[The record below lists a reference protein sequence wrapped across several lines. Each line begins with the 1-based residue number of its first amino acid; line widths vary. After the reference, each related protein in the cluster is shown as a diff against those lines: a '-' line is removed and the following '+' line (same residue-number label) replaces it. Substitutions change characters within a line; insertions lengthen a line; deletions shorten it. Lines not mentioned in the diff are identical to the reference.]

1 MEKNP
6 LISRYGRELEAGE
19 TVFKEGDSGDRM
31 YIIQEGTMQVLKR
44 FGKEESLLAELEK
57 GDFFGEM
64 ALVSRIERTAT
75 VKAKVKSVLLEFD
88 RQGFQGM
95 IEKNAKIALNVIDK
109 LCRRLQNAN
118 QQLAS
123 LSSGNDGK
131 KLLLNLYWTFQDS
144 EGESLGL
151 QEILSQGMTDQAI
164 PQNRVEE
171 VLEQLTQ
178 EKILTETADGK
189 YAIQDLK
196 AFRQKVK

>member
-1 MEKNP
+1 MDKNP

-19 TVFKEGDSGDRM
+19 TVFQEGDSGDRM
-31 YIIQEGTMQVLKR
+31 YIIQDGQMEVLKR
-44 FGKEESLLAELEK
+44 FGQKESLLAVLEK

-75 VKAKVKSVLLEFD
+75 VRAKEKSILLEFD

-118 QQLAS
+118 QQLAAM
-123 LSSGNDGK
+123 GAGEGDNN
-131 KLLLNLYWTFQDS
+131 LLLNLYWSFQDHD
-144 EGESLGL
+144 GEPVSL
-151 QEILSQGMTDQAI
+151 QEILSEGMTDQGI
-164 PQNRVEE
+164 PQSKVEE
-171 VLEQLTQ
+171 LLGHLTR
-178 EKILTETADGK
+178 ENILKKNADGK
-189 YAIQDLK
+189 YEIEDLK

>member
-144 EGESLGL
+144 AGESLGL

-178 EKILTETADGK
+178 EKILTETSDGK
-189 YAIQDLK
+189 YTIQDLK

>member
-123 LSSGNDGK
+123 LSSGYDGK